1 MLREIWNRGSRCVTK
16 LTLSINKPWKGEGAM
31 IGKDITT
38 SRSKLSQPAPILLTV
53 SEAARLLRITT
64 RSIYQMVAESRI
76 PYRRVGRAV
85 RFEQTELMEWT
96 KAQASG
102 QTG

>member
-16 LTLSINKPWKGEGAM
+16 MTLSINKPWKGEDSM
-31 IGKDITT
+31 ITKDGTT
-38 SRSKLSQPAPILLTV
+38 LRTKLSSPAPVFLTV

-76 PYRRVGRAV
+76 PYRRVGKAV

-96 KAQASG
+96 KAQANG

>member
-1 MLREIWNRGSRCVTK
+1 MLRAIWNKASRCDTK
-16 LTLSINKPWKGEGAM
+16 MAFSINKPWKGEDAM
-31 IGKDITT
+31 LAKDSTT
-38 SRSKLSQPAPILLTV
+38 SRSKLSQPTPVFLTV
-53 SEAARLLRITT
+53 GEAARLLRITT

-96 KAQASG
+96 KAQANG

>member
-1 MLREIWNRGSRCVTK
+1 MTF
-16 LTLSINKPWKGEGAM
+16 SINKLWRGEEEM
-31 IGKDITT
+31 ITKDNTT
-38 SRSKLSQPAPILLTV
+38 PRSKLSQPAPILLTV

-96 KAQASG
+96 KAQANG
-102 QTG
+102 QAG

>member
-1 MLREIWNRGSRCVTK
+1 MKLSVDNPWNGK
-16 LTLSINKPWKGEGAM
+16 DAM
-31 IGKDITT
+31 ITKDSTT
-38 SRSKLSQPAPILLTV
+38 SRSRLSQPAPIFLTV

-96 KAQASG
+96 KAHANG

>member
-1 MLREIWNRGSRCVTK
+1 MTR
-16 LTLSINKPWKGEGAM
+16 SINKPWKGEGAM
-31 IGKDITT
+31 IAKDSTT
-38 SRSKLSQPAPILLTV
+38 SRSKLSQPAPIFLTV
-53 SEAARLLRITT
+53 SEAAKLLRITT

-96 KAQASG
+96 KAQAHG
-102 QTG
+102 QPG

>member
-1 MLREIWNRGSRCVTK
+1 MTF
-16 LTLSINKPWKGEGAM
+16 SINKPWKGEEAM
-31 IGKDITT
+31 ITKDSTT
-38 SRSKLSQPAPILLTV
+38 PRSKFSQPAPILLTV

-96 KAQASG
+96 KAQANG

>member
-1 MLREIWNRGSRCVTK
+1 M
-16 LTLSINKPWKGEGAM
+16 TLSIDKPWKGEDAM
-31 IGKDITT
+31 TTKDSTT
-38 SRSKLSQPAPILLTV
+38 SRSKLSQSVPVFLTV

-96 KAQASG
+96 KAEANG

>member
-1 MLREIWNRGSRCVTK
+1 
-16 LTLSINKPWKGEGAM
+16 M
-31 IGKDITT
+31 IAKDSKT
-38 SRSKLSQPAPILLTV
+38 SRSKLSKQFPIFLTV
-53 SEAARLLRITT
+53 SEAAKLLRITT

-96 KAQASG
+96 KAQANGQSG
-102 QTG
+102 

>member
-1 MLREIWNRGSRCVTK
+1 
-16 LTLSINKPWKGEGAM
+16 M
-31 IGKDITT
+31 IAEDSTT
-38 SRSKLSQPAPILLTV
+38 SRSKSTQATPIFLTV
-53 SEAARLLRITT
+53 SEAAKLLRITT

-96 KAQASG
+96 KVQANG

>member
-1 MLREIWNRGSRCVTK
+1 

>member
-1 MLREIWNRGSRCVTK
+1 MK
-16 LTLSINKPWKGEGAM
+16 LSINRPWKGEDTMITKDGA
-31 IGKDITT
+31 IP
-38 SRSKLSQPAPILLTV
+38 RPKLSQSPPIFLTV
-53 SEAARLLRITT
+53 SEAAKLLRITT

-96 KAQASG
+96 KGEANG
-102 QTG
+102 HTG

>member
-1 MLREIWNRGSRCVTK
+1 MAF
-16 LTLSINKPWKGEGAM
+16 SINKPWKGEEAM
-31 IGKDITT
+31 IGKDSTT
-38 SRSKLSQPAPILLTV
+38 SSSKFSQPTPVFLTV

-96 KAQASG
+96 KAQANG
-102 QTG
+102 RTG

>member
-1 MLREIWNRGSRCVTK
+1 
-16 LTLSINKPWKGEGAM
+16 
-31 IGKDITT
+31 
-38 SRSKLSQPAPILLTV
+38 LLTV

-96 KAQASG
+96 KAQANGRSG
-102 QTG
+102 

>member
-1 MLREIWNRGSRCVTK
+1 
-16 LTLSINKPWKGEGAM
+16 M
-31 IGKDITT
+31 IAEDSTT
-38 SRSKLSQPAPILLTV
+38 SRSKSTQATPIFLTV
-53 SEAARLLRITT
+53 SEAAKLLRITT
-64 RSIYQMVAESRI
+64 RSIYQMIAESRI

-96 KAQASG
+96 KAQANG

>member
-1 MLREIWNRGSRCVTK
+1 MLTK
-16 LTLSINKPWKGEGAM
+16 DN
-31 IGKDITT
+31 TT
-38 SRSKLSQPAPILLTV
+38 SRSKLSQPAPVFLTV

-85 RFEQTELMEWT
+85 RFEQTELLEWT
-96 KAQASG
+96 KAQANGESG
-102 QTG
+102 YGRPALL